1 MTALYIT
8 SILVFVLYTVII
20 LKTFGVLPSISDS
33 YYALRKHNILS
44 LFTFFCWGTAFPLM
58 IYWIELLPNDLDFLP
73 FIACGGLLFVGASPA
88 FRDLEL
94 ERKVHSI
101 SAIICA
107 IAAYT
112 WTFLYGSIFL
122 GINFILLSIVLYF
135 ILKRNKIYW
144 LELIAFANIYT
155 QLLIISLWK

>member
-1 MTALYIT
+1 MITLYIT
-8 SILVFVLYTVII
+8 SFIVFALYIVII
-20 LKTFGVLPSISDS
+20 LKIFGVLPSISDS
-33 YYALRKHNILS
+33 YYALKEHNLS
-44 LFTFFCWGTAFPLM
+44 TPFTFFCWGTAFPLM
-58 IYWIELLPNDLDFLP
+58 IYWIELLPNDWDFLP

-88 FRDLEL
+88 FKDLEL

-122 GINFILLSIVLYF
+122 GINFILLSIILYF
-135 ILKRNKIYW
+135 ILKRNKTYW
-144 LELIAFANIYT
+144 LELIAFINIYA

>member
-1 MTALYIT
+1 MITLYIM
-8 SILVFVLYTVII
+8 SLLVFILYIVII
-20 LKTFGVLPSISDS
+20 LKIFGVLPSISDS
-33 YYALRKHNILS
+33 YYALKKHNILA

-58 IYWIELLPNDLDFLP
+58 IHWIELVPDDWNFLP
-73 FIACGGLLFVGASPA
+73 FLACGSLMFVGASPA

-101 SAIICA
+101 SAVICA

-122 GINFILLSIVLYF
+122 GINFILLSAVLYF
-135 ILKRNKIYW
+135 ILKRNKTYW
-144 LELIAFANIYT
+144 LELIAFINIYT
-155 QLLIISLWK
+155 QLLIVSLW

>member
-1 MTALYIT
+1 MIALYIT
-8 SILVFVLYTVII
+8 SFLVFTLYIVII
-20 LKTFGVLPSISDS
+20 LKIFGVLPSISDS
-33 YYALRKHNILS
+33 YYALKKHNIS
-44 LFTFFCWGTAFPLM
+44 IPFTLFCWGTAFPLM
-58 IYWIELLPNDLDFLP
+58 IYWIELLSNDWNFLP

-88 FRDLEL
+88 FKDLEL

-122 GINFILLSIVLYF
+122 GINFILLSIILYF

-144 LELIAFANIYT
+144 LELIAFINIYT
-155 QLLIISLWK
+155 QLLIISLW

>member
-1 MTALYIT
+1 MIAFYIT
-8 SILVFVLYTVII
+8 SFLVFALYTVII

-33 YYALRKHNILS
+33 YYALRKRNL
-44 LFTFFCWGTAFPLM
+44 LAPFTFFCWGTAFPLI
-58 IYWIELLPNDLDFLP
+58 IYWIELLPNDWNFLP
-73 FIACGGLLFVGASPA
+73 FIACGSLMFVGASPA
-88 FRDLEL
+88 FKDLEL
-94 ERKVHSI
+94 ERKVHST

-135 ILKRNKIYW
+135 ILKRNKTYW
-144 LELIAFANIYT
+144 LELISFINIYT
-155 QLLIISLWK
+155 QLLIISLW

>member
-1 MTALYIT
+1 MIALYIT
-8 SILVFVLYTVII
+8 SFLVFALYIIII

-33 YYALRKHNILS
+33 YYALRKHNIS
-44 LFTFFCWGTAFPLM
+44 LPFTLFCWGTAFPLM
-58 IYWIELLPNDLDFLP
+58 IYWIELLHNDWNFLP

-88 FRDLEL
+88 FKDLEL

-101 SAIICA
+101 SAIICT

-122 GINFILLSIVLYF
+122 GINFILLSIILYF

-144 LELIAFANIYT
+144 LELIAFINIYT
-155 QLLIISLWK
+155 QLLIISLW

>member
-1 MTALYIT
+1 MITMYILSASVFLIYMI
-8 SILVFVLYTVII
+8 SIKNI
-20 LKTFGVLPSISDS
+20 FGVLPSISDS
-33 YYALRKHNILS
+33 YYALKKHNLS
-44 LFTFFCWGTAFPLM
+44 APFTLFCWGTAFPLM
-58 IYWIELLPNDLDFLP
+58 IYWIELVPNDWNFLP

-88 FRDLEL
+88 FKDLEL

-122 GINFILLSIVLYF
+122 GINFILLSIILYF

-144 LELIAFANIYT
+144 LELIAFINIYT
-155 QLLIISLWK
+155 QLLII

>member
-1 MTALYIT
+1 MISLYIT
-8 SILVFVLYTVII
+8 SFIVFALYIVII
-20 LKTFGVLPSISDS
+20 LKMFGVLPSISAS
-33 YYALRKHNILS
+33 YYALKEYNLS
-44 LFTFFCWGTAFPLM
+44 TPFTLFCWGTAFPLM
-58 IYWIELLPNDLDFLP
+58 IYWIEILPDDWNFLP
-73 FIACGGLLFVGASPA
+73 FLACGSLMFVGASPA

-135 ILKRNKIYW
+135 ILKRNKTYW
-144 LELIAFANIYT
+144 LELIAFINIYA
-155 QLLIISLWK
+155 QLLIILLW